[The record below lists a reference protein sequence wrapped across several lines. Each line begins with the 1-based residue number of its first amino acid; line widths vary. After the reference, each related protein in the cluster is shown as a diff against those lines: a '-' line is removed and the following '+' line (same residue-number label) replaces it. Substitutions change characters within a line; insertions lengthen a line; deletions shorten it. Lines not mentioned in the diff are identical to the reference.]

1 MTKKNNI
8 KKEVDFEKNKISDPV
23 SSKFRS
29 ICEVHR
35 EIYDEVIE
43 LPDEEKREKI
53 IDLLQE
59 AYIMGKK
66 IARKLF
72 EYKGGDKEAFLK
84 EMNYEHNLDKARDKA
99 RRRQRSNN
107 K

>member
-1 MTKKNNI
+1 MAKKNNI
-8 KKEVDFEKNKISDPV
+8 KKEVNFEKNKISDPV

-43 LPDEEKREKI
+43 LPDKEKREKI

-59 AYIMGKK
+59 AYIMGKNCKK
-66 IARKLF
+66 IVRI
-72 EYKGGDKEAFLK
+72 
-84 EMNYEHNLDKARDKA
+84 
-99 RRRQRSNN
+99 
-107 K
+107 